1 MYMDVF
7 HSGERAVHNMLG
19 VQKIANTVSTM
30 IQPTL
35 TKRFMAFL
43 NGENSFMISSMD
55 EKGRVWS
62 SFLAGKEGIIQ
73 AVDCD
78 LIQINVGINEGDPLF
93 TNILHNKEVGIIV
106 IDFASRIRI
115 RINGSV
121 VNKFSDGSFEVKT
134 EQVFGNCPKYIQA
147 RNFTYNETAVDGSKQ
162 FNKQY
167 ALNEKQQELISQ
179 ADTFII
185 ASSSSEGKMDISH
198 RGGMPGFIHIIS
210 EQKIVFP
217 DYSGNMLFNTLGNI
231 IENPN
236 VGLLFF
242 DFATGDTLQLT
253 GKASINWDVDESSIS
268 IFPGAQRLIQFQ
280 LVEAIQTMNHNTNQ
294 WEFVT
299 YSSFN
304 PK

>member
-1 MYMDVF
+1 MDVF

-19 VQKIANTVSTM
+19 VQKIANTASTM

-43 NGENSFMISSMD
+43 NGQNSFMISSMD

-280 LVEAIQTMNHNTNQ
+280 LVEAIQTMNRNANQ
-294 WEFVT
+294 WKFVT

>member
-1 MYMDVF
+1 MDVF

-19 VQKIANTVSTM
+19 VQKIANTASAM
-30 IQPTL
+30 IQPTM
-35 TKRFMAFL
+35 TKKFMAFL
-43 NGENSFMISSMD
+43 NGQNSFMISSMD

-73 AVDCD
+73 AVECD
-78 LIQINVGINEGDPLF
+78 VIKINAGINEGDPLF

-121 VNKFSDGSFEVKT
+121 VNKFWDGSFEVKT

-147 RNFTYNETAVDGSKQ
+147 RNFTYNETAVGGTKQ
-162 FNKQY
+162 FNKKY
-167 ALNEKQQELISQ
+167 VLNEKQQKLISQ

-231 IENPN
+231 IGNPN

-253 GKASINWDVDESSIS
+253 GKASIIWDVDESSIS
-268 IFPGAQRLIQFQ
+268 KFPGAERLVQFQ
-280 LVEAIQTMNHNTNQ
+280 LVEAIQTMKRNTNQ

>member
-1 MYMDVF
+1 MDVF

-19 VQKIANTVSTM
+19 VQKIANTASTM
-30 IQPTL
+30 IQPIM
-35 TKRFMAFL
+35 TKKFMTFV
-43 NGENSFMISSMD
+43 NGRNSFMISSMD

-78 LIQINVGINEGDPLF
+78 LIKINVGINEGDPLF

-115 RINGSV
+115 RINGTV

-147 RNFTYNETAVDGSKQ
+147 RNFTYNETAVGGTKQ

-185 ASSSSEGKMDISH
+185 ASSSSEGKLDISH
-198 RGGMPGFIHIIS
+198 RGGMPGVIHIIS

-242 DFATGDTLQLT
+242 DFANGDTLQLT
-253 GKASINWDVDESSIS
+253 GKASIIWDVDESSLS
-268 IFPGAQRLIQFQ
+268 RFPGAQRLIQFQ
-280 LVEAIQTMNHNTNQ
+280 LVEAIQTMNRNTHQ

>member
-1 MYMDVF
+1 MDVF

-19 VQKIANTVSTM
+19 VQKIANTASTM
-30 IQPTL
+30 IQPIM
-35 TKRFMAFL
+35 TKKFMTFL
-43 NGENSFMISSMD
+43 NGRNSFMISSMD

-73 AVDCD
+73 AVECD
-78 LIQINVGINEGDPLF
+78 LIKINVGINEGDPLF
-93 TNILHNKEVGIIV
+93 TNILHNKEIGIIV
-106 IDFASRIRI
+106 IHFASRIRI

-147 RNFTYNETAVDGSKQ
+147 RNFTYNETAVGGTKQ

-185 ASSSSEGKMDISH
+185 ASSSSEGKLDISH

-242 DFATGDTLQLT
+242 DFVNGDTLQLT
-253 GKASINWDVDESSIS
+253 GKASIIWDVDESSLS
-268 IFPGAQRLIQFQ
+268 RFPGAQRLIQFQ
-280 LVEAIQTMNHNTNQ
+280 LVEAIQTMNRNTHQ

>member
-1 MYMDVF
+1 MDVF

-19 VQKIANTVSTM
+19 VQKIANTASTM
-30 IQPTL
+30 IQPIM
-35 TKRFMAFL
+35 TKKIMTFL
-43 NGENSFMISSMD
+43 NGRNSFMISSKD

-73 AVDCD
+73 AVECD
-78 LIQINVGINEGDPLF
+78 LIKINVGINEGDPLF

-121 VNKFSDGSFEVKT
+121 VNKFSDGSFEIKT

-147 RNFTYNETAVDGSKQ
+147 RNFTYNETVVGGTKQ

-167 ALNEKQQELISQ
+167 ALNEKQQKLISQ

-185 ASSSSEGKMDISH
+185 ASSSSEGKLDISH

-242 DFATGDTLQLT
+242 DFANGDTLQLT
-253 GKASINWDVDESSIS
+253 GKASIIWDVDESSLS
-268 IFPGAQRLIQFQ
+268 RFPGAQRLIQFQ
-280 LVEAIQTMNHNTNQ
+280 LVEAIQTMNRNTHQ

>member
-1 MYMDVF
+1 MDVF

-19 VQKIANTVSTM
+19 VQKIANTASAM
-30 IQPTL
+30 IQPTM
-35 TKRFMAFL
+35 TKKFMAFL
-43 NGENSFMISSMD
+43 NGQNSFMISSMD
-55 EKGRVWS
+55 ENGRVWS

-78 LIQINVGINEGDPLF
+78 LIKINVGINEGDPLF

-147 RNFTYNETAVDGSKQ
+147 RNFTYSETAVGGTKK
-162 FNKQY
+162 FNKLY
-167 ALNEKQQELISQ
+167 TLNEKQQELINQ

-185 ASSSSEGKMDISH
+185 ASSSSEGKLDISH

-253 GKASINWDVDESSIS
+253 GKASIIWDVDESSIS
-268 IFPGAQRLIQFQ
+268 KFPGAQRLIHFQ
-280 LVEAIQTMNHNTNQ
+280 LVEAIQTMNRNTNQ

-299 YSSFN
+299 YSFFN

>member
-1 MYMDVF
+1 
-7 HSGERAVHNMLG
+7 
-19 VQKIANTVSTM
+19 
-30 IQPTL
+30 
-35 TKRFMAFL
+35 
-43 NGENSFMISSMD
+43 MISSMD

-62 SFLAGKEGIIQ
+62 SFLAGKEGIIR

-147 RNFTYNETAVDGSKQ
+147 RNFTYNETAIDGAKQ

-253 GKASINWDVDESSIS
+253 GKANINWDVDESSIS

-280 LVEAIQTMNHNTNQ
+280 LVEAIQTMNRNANQ
-294 WEFVT
+294 WKFVT

>member
-1 MYMDVF
+1 MDVF
-7 HSGERAVHNMLG
+7 HSGERAVHNRLG
-19 VQKIANTVSTM
+19 VQKIANTASTM
-30 IQPTL
+30 IQPIM
-35 TKRFMAFL
+35 TKKFMAFL
-43 NGENSFMISSMD
+43 NGQNSFMISSMD

-78 LIQINVGINEGDPLF
+78 VIKINVGINEGDPLF

-147 RNFTYNETAVDGSKQ
+147 RNFTYNETVVGGTKR

-185 ASSSSEGKMDISH
+185 ASSSSDGKMDISH

-242 DFATGDTLQLT
+242 DFSTGDTLQLT
-253 GKASINWDVDESSIS
+253 GKASIIWDIDESSIS
-268 IFPGAQRLIQFQ
+268 QFPGAQRLIQFQ
-280 LVEAIQTMNHNTNQ
+280 LVEAIQTMNCNRNQ

>member
-1 MYMDVF
+1 MDVF
-7 HSGERAVHNMLG
+7 HSGERAVHKMLG
-19 VQKIANTVSTM
+19 VQKIANTASTM
-30 IQPTL
+30 IQPIM
-35 TKRFMAFL
+35 TKKFMTFL
-43 NGENSFMISSMD
+43 NGRNSFMISSMD

-73 AVDCD
+73 AVECD
-78 LIQINVGINEGDPLF
+78 LIKINVGINEDDPLF

-121 VNKFSDGSFEVKT
+121 VNKFSDGSFEIKT

-147 RNFTYNETAVDGSKQ
+147 RNFTYNETAVGGTKQ

-167 ALNEKQQELISQ
+167 ALNENQQELINQ

-185 ASSSSEGKMDISH
+185 ASSSSEGKLDISH

-231 IENPN
+231 IGNPN

-242 DFATGDTLQLT
+242 DFANGDTLQLT
-253 GKASINWDVDESSIS
+253 GKASIIWDVDESSLS
-268 IFPGAQRLIQFQ
+268 RFPGAQRLIQFQ
-280 LVEAIQTMNHNTNQ
+280 LVEVIQTMNRNTHQ